1 MPLDPAVPRP
11 LEVRFAYATAAAA
24 SLAWVTCVMPGARL
38 ADPAALDDLA
48 TPMHRGA
55 IYLVPA
61 LFLLIAMPI
70 AAVLARHAMALRGL
84 LAWSS
89 VFVTLYAA
97 IAVVASAPRAFGWVP
112 AVALAAVGA
121 VSLRAPLRIG
131 RVGSLDGPADIPSS
145 AADVRVALSLL
156 FLLTP
161 ADVLIRGSEERASL
175 LMPFVFV
182 AIGAVGERWSKS

>member
-24 SLAWVTCVMPGARL
+24 SLAWVACVMPGARL

-55 IYLVPA
+55 VYLVPA

-89 VFVTLYAA
+89 VFVTLYTSA
-97 IAVVASAPRAFGWVP
+97 AVVASAPGTFGWVV
-112 AVALAAVGA
+112 AAALAALCVI
-121 VSLRAPLRIG
+121 SLRDALRIG
-131 RVGSLDGPADIPSS
+131 RVGSRDDPAGLPPS
-145 AADVRVALSLL
+145 AADLRVALSLFL
-156 FLLTP
+156 LLTP
-161 ADVLIRGSEERASL
+161 AGFLIVGSEER
-175 LMPFVFV
+175 
-182 AIGAVGERWSKS
+182 